1 MKVNDIV
8 IFKKSNSKVKIVG
21 ENEKNFFI
29 NFLNDK
35 GEVVQPTYN
44 FKFSKDLFIPNN
56 RLISKHISEIEAGDT
71 SISLGTYDLEANLLS
86 ITITDDWGHKNHGT
100 IDLPLNDAKR
110 LKRKLEEAIKVMKI
124 NNEIMRRKNNAI

>member
-8 IFKKSNSKVKIVG
+8 IFKKSNSKAKIVG

-35 GEVVQPTYN
+35 DEVVQPTYN
-44 FKFSKDLFIPNN
+44 FEFSKDLFIPNN
-56 RLISKHISEIEAGDT
+56 RLISKHISEIEVGDT
-71 SISLGTYDLEANLLS
+71 SISLGTYDLETNSLS
-86 ITITDDWGHKNHGT
+86 IVITDDWGYENHGT
-100 IDLPLNDAKR
+100 IDLSLNDAKR

-124 NNEIMRRKNNAI
+124 NDEIIGGEK

>member
-8 IFKKSNSKVKIVG
+8 IFKKSNSKVKIIG

-35 GEVVQPTYN
+35 DEVIQPIYN
-44 FKFSKDLFIPNN
+44 FEFPKDLFIPNN
-56 RLISKHISEIEAGDT
+56 RLISKHTSEIEVGDT
-71 SISLGTYDLEANLLS
+71 SISLGTYDLENNLLS
-86 ITITDDWGHKNHGT
+86 IVITDDWGYENHGT
-100 IDLPLNDAKR
+100 IDLSLNDAKR

-124 NNEIMRRKNNAI
+124 NNEIIGGK

>member
-1 MKVNDIV
+1 MKTNDIA

-35 GEVVQPTYN
+35 SEVVQPTHT
-44 FKFSKDLFIPNN
+44 FEFSKDSFILDN
-56 RLISKHISEIEAGDT
+56 RLISKHVSEIETGDT
-71 SISLGTYDLEANLLS
+71 SISLGTYDLESNSLS
-86 ITITDDWGHKNHGT
+86 IVITDDWGYENHGT
-100 IDLPLNDAKR
+100 IDLSLSNAKK

-124 NNEIMRRKNNAI
+124 NNEVMKGEK